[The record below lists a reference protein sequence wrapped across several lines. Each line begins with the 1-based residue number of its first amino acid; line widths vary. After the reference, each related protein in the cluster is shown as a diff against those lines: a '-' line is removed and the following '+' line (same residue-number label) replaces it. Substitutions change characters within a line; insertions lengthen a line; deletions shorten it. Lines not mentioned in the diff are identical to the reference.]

1 VGERGEQDSQLRPVK
16 SRECQCLCP
25 AGAYVDSKAGYVV
38 CVLGTRADLCCQE
51 AVQVKKVVRLPYMLQ
66 PVAVSMKIFCTLIFK
81 FPKVSELRL
90 ETSGL
95 FDPALASYI
104 RDRVKV

>member
-1 VGERGEQDSQLRPVK
+1 MPVF
-16 SRECQCLCP
+16 
-25 AGAYVDSKAGYVV
+25 VV
-38 CVLGTRADLCCQE
+38 CVLGTHADLCCQE

-66 PVAVSMKIFCTLIFK
+66 PVAVSMKIFCMLIFK
-81 FPKVSELRL
+81 FWKVSELRL
-90 ETSGL
+90 ETSDV